1 MPSILFIRAMLISI
15 ALTLFLSVNFCLAQ
29 DSNLVV
35 LKILHLE
42 EQRRLASLNGDTV
55 ALAQLFAADF
65 YEVAANGGFRTLSQ
79 NLHERGRGDLQ
90 INTLSFD
97 SVEVRVF
104 ETTAIVTGIV
114 RRSGIY
120 KGAPFQQQPI
130 RYSRVYLNEHG
141 MWRIVFGQNTTIATP
156 N

>member
-1 MPSILFIRAMLISI
+1 MPSISFIRAMFISI
-15 ALTLFLSVNFCLAQ
+15 ALTLFVSVNFCFAQ
-29 DSNLVV
+29 DSSTVV
-35 LKILHLE
+35 RKILQLE
-42 EQRRLASLNGDTV
+42 EQRRIASLNGDTL
-55 ALAQLFAADF
+55 ALAQLFAPNF

-90 INTLSFD
+90 INTLTFD

-114 RRSGIY
+114 RRSGVY

-141 MWRIVFGQNTTIATP
+141 VWRIIFGQNTTIATP